1 MLALTIPLCALLA
14 AYARPVVA
22 VVYGEKWLPA
32 ADAVTLLC
40 VLGAARVALE
50 LGYDYLAAVGRT
62 SSNLFLQGLWFL
74 LLMPAL
80 AVGATLDGIR
90 GVAAA
95 HAVVALV
102 VIVPV
107 FLLVI
112 GRSGIRVRQL
122 ARLSVRPVAAGVVVL
137 ASAAVL
143 TRWLSGDVT
152 TLLLGSA
159 VSGLLAL
166 AVVLPMRRLVR
177 PAPPQAA
184 PAV

>member
-1 MLALTIPLCALLA
+1 M
-14 AYARPVVA
+14 
-22 VVYGEKWLPA
+22 
-32 ADAVTLLC
+32 
-40 VLGAARVALE
+40 E

-74 LLMPAL
+74 LLIPAL

-107 FLLVI
+107 FLLVV

-166 AVVLPMRRLVR
+166 AVVRPMRRLVR